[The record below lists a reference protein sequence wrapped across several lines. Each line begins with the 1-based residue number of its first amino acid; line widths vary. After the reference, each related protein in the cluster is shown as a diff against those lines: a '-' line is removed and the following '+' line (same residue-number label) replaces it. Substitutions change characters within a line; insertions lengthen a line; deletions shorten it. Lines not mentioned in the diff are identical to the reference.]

1 MNENKRGYVKRVTW
15 PYSCDTKIAMPYTQE
30 FKIHTSIYTRRETN
44 VQDSVV
50 QIHENIYKKRNK
62 YSRLHY
68 TYLLDPIQS
77 TYSKW

>member
-1 MNENKRGYVKRVTW
+1 MAFEF
-15 PYSCDTKIAMPYTQE
+15 SDTKIAMTYTQE

-44 VQDSVV
+44 VQNSVV
-50 QIHENIYKKRNK
+50 QIHENIYRKRNK